1 MDSATSVSTDLETL
15 STMGVDPNA
24 MIVFLIVTWFVS
36 MLVAVLMLVSM
47 WKLYAKAGKPGW
59 AAIVPVYNVI
69 VMLEIV
75 GRPLWWIFLFFIP
88 LANFVAAI
96 ILMLDFA
103 KAYGKSTGYGVL
115 MLFFPV
121 IMYPVLAFGKNTQ
134 YVGPVAA
141 EELAPTAPVKPQQ

>member
-1 MDSATSVSTDLETL
+1 MDSMTTATPVNL
-15 STMGVDPNA
+15 DPN
-24 MIVFLIVTWFVS
+24 MIVFFMIAWLVGALVGLI
-36 MLVAVLMLVSM
+36 AIISM
-47 WKLYAKAGKPGW
+47 WKLYEKAGKPGW

-69 VMLEIV
+69 IMLEIV

-103 KAYGKSTGYGVL
+103 KAYGKSVGYGVL

-121 IMYPVLAFGKNTQ
+121 IMYPVLAFSKSTQ

-141 EELAPTAPVKPQQ
+141 EYLAPTAPAGP